1 MYRQDYSLHLLKS
14 KFATTCKGLTKSCS
28 CKMCY
33 GYQLLCNNLK
43 IQRLKH
49 CILSLSLV
57 HAMGWWSSAG
67 RLGILRAKQIIVDTN
82 HLKSLLSSLAMSGVW
97 ARMEVA
103 GDPLTI
109 SLQGLSTCTALG
121 YLLERRLPEPQT
133 SLQAPAPPPGG
144 GVGRRWEQTVSSPL
158 RSQASLALYCWPNQV
173 TKVTTRWRIHP
184 PLKWAEECMEF
195 GPFLMCHVNMQL
207 WKMRILPITWGETRI
222 LLG

>member
-144 GVGRRWEQTVSSPL
+144 G
-158 RSQASLALYCWPNQV
+158 LAGGGN
-173 TKVTTRWRIHP
+173 R
-184 PLKWAEECMEF
+184 
-195 GPFLMCHVNMQL
+195 PFLHPCEAKPRLLCTVGQTKSQRSPH
-207 WKMRILPITWGETRI
+207 GEESIHLSNGQRSAWN
-222 LLG
+222 LGRS